1 MDEKIIQISPAPAN
15 MAVVWRDSDE
25 QRNAKVVCLALVE
38 DKDGARSVKPM
49 VIHGAREIQ
58 LAPVPNTVSYTYTM

>member
-15 MAVVWRDSDE
+15 MAVAWRDSNE

-38 DKDGARSVKPM
+38 DKDGGRAVKPM
-49 VIHGAREIQ
+49 AIYNANEIQ